1 MIPATFEQQSML
13 IVFVGLAGIIAAVS
27 SISNVIKNY
36 ALIKASKN
44 PRTHAANGGGDCKNL
59 RDKDRAGG
67 GSGASGS
74 PPVEKITNRL
84 RKLSARCSAC
94 CVNSRTRL
102 SKNWTASKTGNSALS
117 GKLENWKER
126 TGHEP

>member
-44 PRTHAANGGGDCKNL
+44 PVRTPPMEEEIAKTYATKTEL
-59 RDKDRAGG
+59 AGFRCEWQ
-67 GSGASGS
+67 STCRENHKQ
-74 PPVEKITNRL
+74 VEKTFGEVFSVL
-84 RKLSARCSAC
+84 RKQQTEIIEKLDG
-94 CVNSRTRL
+94 V
-102 SKNWTASKTGNSALS
+102 KNWQLGIERQI
-117 GKLENWKER
+117 GKLEGNNR
-126 TGHEP
+126 P